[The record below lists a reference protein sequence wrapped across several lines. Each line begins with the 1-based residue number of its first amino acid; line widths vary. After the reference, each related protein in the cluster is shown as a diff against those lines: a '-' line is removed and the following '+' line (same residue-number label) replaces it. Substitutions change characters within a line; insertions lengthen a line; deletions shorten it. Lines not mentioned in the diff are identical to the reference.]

1 MCGIIWPL
9 KGANKAENVWEIRVY
24 EQTWEMDGKE
34 YREKSYTTET
44 IQWLSLQ
51 EKS

>member
-1 MCGIIWPL
+1 MCG
-9 KGANKAENVWEIRVY
+9 GYMCMNKREV
-24 EQTWEMDGKE
+24 DGKE